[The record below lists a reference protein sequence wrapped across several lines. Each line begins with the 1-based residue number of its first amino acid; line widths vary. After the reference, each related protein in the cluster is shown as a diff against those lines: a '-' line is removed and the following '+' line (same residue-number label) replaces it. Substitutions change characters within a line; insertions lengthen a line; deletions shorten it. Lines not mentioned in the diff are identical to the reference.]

1 METEKREYN
10 TMGKELDTKIWYS
23 GEPVFVDDE
32 CEQMTELERA
42 EIEIKAL
49 RHQMRLLRTE
59 LANIR
64 EYCAHFEYDGIAT
77 IIKNRI
83 ANLKL

>member
-1 METEKREYN
+1 MERNE
-10 TMGKELDTKIWYS
+10 MGKELDNKIWYS
-23 GEPVFVDDE
+23 GQPVYVDDD
-32 CEQMTELERA
+32 CDNMTELEYA
-42 EIEIKAL
+42 QMEIKAL
-49 RHQMRLLRTE
+49 ENQMRLLRAE
-59 LANIR
+59 LTNIR

>member
-1 METEKREYN
+1 MERNE
-10 TMGKELDTKIWYS
+10 MGKELDTKIWYS
-23 GEPVFVDDE
+23 GQPIYVDDD
-32 CEQMTELERA
+32 CDNMTELEYAQMEIRA
-42 EIEIKAL
+42 LEN
-49 RHQMRLLRTE
+49 QMRLLRAE